1 MTTPCAKHDEH
12 NTRLGDLCAKLKA
25 IEERIHPYEE
35 MYADM
40 YFGENSIKSRLRA
53 QEEIVKNIRDDLK
66 EMMSGLKWFI
76 GILVGII
83 IAVYGAS
90 FGILW
95 SEIQDSLKSPH
106 SYSLPNMPSQQ
117 SRTAPFKMR

>member
-1 MTTPCAKHDEH
+1 
-12 NTRLGDLCAKLKA
+12 
-25 IEERIHPYEE
+25 
-35 MYADM
+35 M